1 MSGTS
6 TFSVDEYL
14 SGAIDETVIV
24 HRPTGRLCW
33 DHVTWSWGWCSDI
46 DRYVLTI
53 RDAKGVSV
61 IGTQLFEKGK
71 HVFERYTD
79 PSVIVTAV

>member
-1 MSGTS
+1 MN

-14 SGAIDETVIV
+14 SGGIDETVRV
-24 HRPTGRLCW
+24 RRRTGFLCW
-33 DHVTWSWGWCSDI
+33 EHVTWGWGWCSEL

-53 RDAKGVSV
+53 WDAKGVAV

-71 HVFERYTD
+71 HVFKRCSD
-79 PSVIVTAV
+79 PSVLVTAS

>member
-1 MSGTS
+1 MN

-14 SGAIDETVIV
+14 SGAIDETVV
-24 HRPTGRLCW
+24 VYRPTGRLCW
-33 DHVTWSWGWCSDI
+33 DHVTWSWGWCSDL

-53 RDAKGVSV
+53 RDANGVSV

-71 HVFERYTD
+71 HVFERCTD
-79 PSVIVTAV
+79 PSVIVTAI

>member
-1 MSGTS
+1 MSGTN

-33 DHVTWSWGWCSDI
+33 DHVTWCWGWCSDLE
-46 DRYVLTI
+46 RYVLTI
-53 RDAKGVSV
+53 WNSKDNSF
-61 IGTQLFEKGK
+61 IGSQLFKKEK
-71 HVFERYTD
+71 HVFERYAD
-79 PSVIVTAV
+79 PAVIVTAI